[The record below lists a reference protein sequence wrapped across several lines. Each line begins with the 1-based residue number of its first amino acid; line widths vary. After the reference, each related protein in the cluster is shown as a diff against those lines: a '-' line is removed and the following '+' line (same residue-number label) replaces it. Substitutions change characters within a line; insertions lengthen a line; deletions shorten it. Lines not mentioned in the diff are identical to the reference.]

1 MIIYNVTLNVDESI
15 HDEWMIWMHSTHV
28 PEVMATGKF
37 HSFNMLRLLTRQ
49 SDETGETYAI
59 QYKASSIE
67 DYMAYQEQFAP
78 ALQQKTIEKY
88 GNKILAFRTL
98 MEEVEQFK

>member
-15 HDEWMIWMHSTHV
+15 HDEWMLWMHSTHV
-28 PEVMATGKF
+28 PEVMATGTF
-37 HSFNMLRLLTRQ
+37 QSFKMLRLLTRQ

-59 QYKASSIE
+59 QYIAASIE

-78 ALQQKTIEKY
+78 ALQQKTVEKF

-98 MEEVEQFK
+98 MEEVQPFK